1 MGQRDL
7 ALCQNH
13 PVMRR
18 CDLASHQNHPGIG
31 QRDLALPQ
39 NRPGM
44 GHCDLALRRNHPT
57 IVFSIRTLPLLQGK
71 SPKGDGYN
79 IKNIVFKAL
88 RPCKTPKTSFLR
100 FCDLATCQKHR
111 FWDFSTLQNVKNI
124 VFETLHLATR
134 QKRRFR
140 DFATPQCAKNIVFE
154 TLRTSLCTL

>member
-7 ALCQNH
+7 ALCQNR
-13 PVMRR
+13 PVMGR
-18 CDLASHQNHPGIG
+18 CDLASHQNHPEIG

-100 FCDLATCQKHR
+100 LCDLAKRQKHR
-111 FWDFSTLQNVKNI
+111 FLDFATPRRVKNI
-124 VFETLHLATR
+124 VFEALRPRKTPKTSFSRLCDPAMR
-134 QKRRFR
+134 QKHCF
-140 DFATPQCAKNIVFE
+140 
-154 TLRTSLCTL
+154 

>member
-124 VFETLHLATR
+124 VFETLRPRDASKTSFSRLCDPAMR
-134 QKRRFR
+134 QKHCF
-140 DFATPQCAKNIVFE
+140 
-154 TLRTSLCTL
+154 

>member
-1 MGQRDL
+1 
-7 ALCQNH
+7 
-13 PVMRR
+13 MRR

-124 VFETLHLATR
+124 VFETLRPRDASKTSFSRLCDLATR

>member
-1 MGQRDL
+1 MGQRAL
-7 ALCQNH
+7 ALC
-13 PVMRR
+13 
-18 CDLASHQNHPGIG
+18 QNHPGIG

-111 FWDFSTLQNVKNI
+111 FWDFSTPQN
-124 VFETLHLATR
+124 
-134 QKRRFR
+134 
-140 DFATPQCAKNIVFE
+140 AKNIVFE
-154 TLRTSLCTL
+154 TLQPCKTPKTSFSRLCEPRLYPLEASTTCRDLALYH